1 MTGSWQRKCTQREM
15 DTHAVQSF
23 DLETCKV
30 LWIPS
35 ESVCITDTSVYQ
47 QQHVDSLPNCLP
59 VDGWV
64 CRLCQSHSWS
74 CSSDT
79 TRVLLTSCST
89 PNTLTHT
96 HTTSSQMCSVM
107 WCTGDTVGLF
117 IIQRLVPIRDV
128 WRQNYIFAG
137 IIKCPLHTEQCWY
150 TLITHD
156 WYEGNTAKTYNDP
169 TSSNMPWCLLANR
182 LATTIRVIHTVLNLP
197 VCLLISTTIRQR
209 SSSWRSVL

>member
-1 MTGSWQRKCTQREM
+1 MKRVTTKKMHKR
-15 DTHAVQSF
+15 THTHTNTHRVQSF
-23 DLETCKV
+23 DLETCKG

-64 CRLCQSHSWS
+64 CRLCQSHSWG

-89 PNTLTHT
+89 PITRTDTDTHK

-128 WRQNYIFAG
+128 WRQNYIFGG

-156 WYEGNTAKTYNDP
+156 WYEGNTAKIYNDP
-169 TSSNMPWCLLANR
+169 RPITCPDVSLQ
-182 LATTIRVIHTVLNLP
+182 IG
-197 VCLLISTTIRQR
+197 
-209 SSSWRSVL
+209 